1 MASVIEL
8 LSGIMR
14 FFPNTMIA
22 TLFVVGMAT
31 GRIAWVLV
39 ALGGILTAAIV
50 ATTQY
55 VFTKGLQFDEVMDA
69 DILAACTMLP
79 AKVTSI
85 SQVPSMWMAL
95 TTFFTTYV
103 FLNAR
108 SIYNT
113 PAQTPTSNDVITVQQ
128 RKGVGLIS
136 MLAVT
141 VLALFLLVPRF
152 RSSCE
157 STVGSLLGIGLG
169 VGMGAAWW
177 NTLAV
182 NGPNVYP
189 DIHGVM
195 IGLQPGPLR
204 TSAAALACTPAT
216 TQ

>member
-22 TLFVVGMAT
+22 TLFVVGVAV

-55 VFTKGLQFDEVMDA
+55 VFTKGFQFGEVTDA

-79 AKVTSI
+79 TNATSM
-85 SQVPSMWMAL
+85 SKVPSMWMAL
-95 TTFFTTYV
+95 TAFFTTYI

-108 SIYNT
+108 SVYNT

-136 MLAVT
+136 MLAIT
-141 VLALFLLVPRF
+141 VLALFLIIPRF

-157 STVGSLLGIGLG
+157 TMVGSLLGLGMG
-169 VGMGAAWW
+169 VGMGVAWW
-177 NTLAV
+177 YTLAV

-204 TSAAALACTPAT
+204 TSAAALACTPGN
-216 TQ
+216 